1 MVNPTRMVNAV
12 PQKVTPR
19 RVKSHQQMITA
30 LELRASGA
38 SYLQIGRALS
48 VSKTRAYRIVRAG
61 LDEYVVTCRE
71 TADSVRHLE
80 MLRLNRMIFALTP
93 RASDY
98 RVANVLVKISARIA
112 KLYGLDAPQ
121 RIETTGKEGG
131 PIETKQTEPD
141 SSKLTLAEKL
151 RLEELQ
157 RKALGLPERSI
168 DEAPYTRKW

>member
-1 MVNPTRMVNAV
+1 
-12 PQKVTPR
+12 
-19 RVKSHQQMITA
+19 VKSYQQMTTAA

-71 TADSVRHLE
+71 TAESVRYLE

-112 KLYGLDAPQ
+112 KLCGLDAPL
-121 RIETTGKEGG
+121 RIEQSGPAGG
-131 PIETKQTEPD
+131 PIVTQSAPD
-141 SSKLTLAEKL
+141 FSRLTLQERL
-151 RLEELQ
+151 RLE
-157 RKALGLPERSI
+157 ALFEKTKGSKP
-168 DEAPYTRKW
+168 